1 MPQRGEQ
8 MNADE
13 RKQRVREVTVN
24 VLGGMKVRAIRAYT
38 EVHPEQSE
46 VERAAVLRLP
56 AGAPAAGG
64 SAAPPQPH
72 DGELIARGRSLR
84 ADGLHGAESRETHAE
99 APNLVEIE
107 GQREPEHTAQAPDH
121 PQSQR
126 NSVRHAL
133 SETKA
138 FLRHYAH
145 ARTSSD
151 AY

>member
-1 MPQRGEQ
+1 
-8 MNADE
+8 
-13 RKQRVREVTVN
+13 VN
-24 VLGGMKVRAIRAYT
+24 VPGGMKGRAIRAYT

-72 DGELIARGRSLR
+72 DGELIARGR
-84 ADGLHGAESRETHAE
+84 
-99 APNLVEIE
+99 EIE

-121 PQSQR
+121 PQSQG

-133 SETKA
+133 SETQA